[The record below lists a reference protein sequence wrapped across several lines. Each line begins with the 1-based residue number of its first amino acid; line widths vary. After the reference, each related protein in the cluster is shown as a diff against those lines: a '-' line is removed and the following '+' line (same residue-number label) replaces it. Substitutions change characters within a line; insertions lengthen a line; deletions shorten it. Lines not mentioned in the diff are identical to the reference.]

1 MKHRTGLS
9 FLRSENPLITGLF
22 ILCLS
27 LLLTAC
33 ASTAPSEERSGEVYY
48 RHAGHEVGLL
58 SYTAVRGWRPVGDS
72 AVMLELDRRRYV
84 LAELDPSCINEAR
97 FASQL
102 GLVSRTPGTLSRF
115 DSLRI
120 DRRQCRIESLRVV
133 DFDAVREDLRALRAA
148 PEPTRNQV
156 ELESS
161 GGT

>member
-1 MKHRTGLS
+1 MMRQTTPILVK
-9 FLRSENPLITGLF
+9 PLTLGSLA
-22 ILCLS
+22 LCWS
-27 LLLTAC
+27 LLLAAC
-33 ASTAPSEERSGEVYY
+33 ASLAPSEERSGEVYY
-48 RHAGHEVGLL
+48 RHAGDEIGLL
-58 SYTAVRGWRPVGDS
+58 SYNALRGWRPVGDS
-72 AVMLELDRRRYV
+72 AVLLELDRRRYV

-120 DRRQCRIESLRVV
+120 GRRHCRIESLRSV
-133 DFDAVREDLRALRAA
+133 DFDAVRADLRALRMA
-148 PEPTRNQV
+148 PEPARQL